1 MLLDEWPDGRQ
12 MLIRGDVMPARFR
25 KGFDRLSYV
34 KADRKF
40 SLEFSLNDIAHYLM
54 PGHRL
59 VLHIQSSWYPLV
71 AMNPQSAPEND
82 LEAEAEDYKKARI
95 SVLEGSWIEIPAIQ
109 LQ

>member
-1 MLLDEWPDGRQ
+1 

-25 KGFDRLSYV
+25 KGFGRPSYV